1 MDFIDFKTGQDDLER
16 RLDKVIR
23 IFVPQMPLSLIY
35 KNLRKKLIK
44 VNNLKAE
51 PDYRIQQND
60 IIQIADFLINDNDKR
75 NVEIEAT
82 PLQKNTASQI
92 KIKELIIYENEH
104 FLILNKP
111 AGINVHSAK
120 KAEISLESL
129 VTDYYSSTR
138 NNNSLSFK
146 PGPLHR
152 IDKYTQGII
161 CFSMSTAGA
170 QWFSKNM
177 KEHKIKKSY
186 VAIVEGIVKA
196 SELWKDKIEKLDE
209 NGTRFHTVQI
219 NNEADAFSAKECI
232 TKIIPIETFQKEKLF
247 LTRVSFDIET
257 GRQHQIRAQ
266 SAYHGYPL
274 YGDTAYGG
282 HKTSDNN
289 GQFYLQAQKI
299 VFPKNE
305 LGLPE
310 EISI

>member
-1 MDFIDFKTGQDDLER
+1 MDFIDFKTGTDDQGR

-51 PDYRIQQND
+51 PDYRIKQND
-60 IIQIADFLINDNDKR
+60 VIQIADFLIDNKSEKTDE
-75 NVEIEAT
+75 N
-82 PLQKNTASQI
+82 PGLSKNTASQI
-92 KIKELIIYENEH
+92 KIKDIIIFENEH

-111 AGINVHSAK
+111 AGINVHSARK
-120 KAEISLESL
+120 GELSLETL
-129 VTDYYSSTR
+129 VTDYYNSTR
-138 NNNSLSFK
+138 KNDSLSFR

-152 IDKYTQGII
+152 IDKYTQGLI

-177 KEHKIKKSY
+177 KEHNIKKSY

-196 SELWKDKIEKLDE
+196 PELWKDRIEKLDE
-209 NGTRFHTVQI
+209 KGTQFHTVQI
-219 NNEADAFSAKECI
+219 KNDDEASSAKDCI
-232 TKIIPIETFQKEKLF
+232 TKITPVETFQKEN
-247 LTRVSFDIET
+247 LTLTLVTFDIET

-266 SAYHGYPL
+266 SAFHGHPL

-282 HKTSDNN
+282 HKTSDNK
-289 GQFYLQAQKI
+289 GQFYLQAHKV
-299 VFPKNE
+299 VFPTND
-305 LGLPE
+305 LGLPS
-310 EISI
+310 EISL